1 MYEVK
6 NMYDFS
12 YEELRM
18 IRFALEKEIIRRE
31 NNPNTNLE
39 KLKQYEEL
47 EEKVF
52 QFAQLAEVE

>member
-1 MYEVK
+1 
-6 NMYDFS
+6 MYDFS

-18 IRFALEKEIIRRE
+18 IRFALENEIIRRE

>member
-18 IRFALEKEIIRRE
+18 IRFALENEIIRRE
-31 NNPNTNLE
+31 NNQNTNLE